1 MLVVLDAVRIIDIS
15 IPFVRGLSSASNPQ
29 LYKSGCVLVFSG
41 AGDLGFGEAPVFVEP
56 TYTEEFVAQTHAAL
70 KLFMGVVFAQCVK
83 VGLGSAEIDIEK
95 AMTTLRAFKGNNS
108 AKAAIENGLLDLYAR
123 QNCLAP
129 GVVLAQYG
137 RDLGFFEIAQ
147 RFESSS
153 ANLTPVMIGQGTSLG
168 LDHDLSARVLEL
180 ARLERLGYK
189 RIKVKVNGSL
199 NFAEL
204 TELVRGSSVELS
216 CDANGTLDDPQDAIE
231 LARCGFSY
239 LEQPFRA
246 GSVGYLRQLHR
257 HLSQESDI
265 KLCLD
270 ESLSSLEAVQDAIE
284 FIPFSIAVLKLSRL
298 GGIAPLLAAVQKL
311 EAANISYYIGGM
323 YDTPILRQLNAILI
337 QALQPSEISDL
348 GPDGDY
354 FNREIEPSIYRDE
367 LGLLQFVNASYLSC
381 AFVVPERYRG
391 YTSVVTA

>member
-1 MLVVLDAVRIIDIS
+1 MLVELDAVRIIDIN
-15 IPFVRGLSSASNPQ
+15 IPFVRRLGSASNPQ

-56 TYTEEFVAQTHAAL
+56 TYSEEFVAQTHGAL
-70 KLFMGVVFAQCVK
+70 ELFLGVVFAKCAN
-83 VGLGSAEIDIEK
+83 VGLGRAKIDIDK

-108 AKAAIENGLLDLYAR
+108 AKAAIEIGLLDLYAR

-129 GVVLAQYG
+129 GVVLAQYA
-137 RDLGFFEIAQ
+137 RNLGFFEIAQ
-147 RFESSS
+147 RFESSA
-153 ANLTPVMIGQGTSLG
+153 ANLTPAILGQGTSLG
-168 LDHDLSARVLEL
+168 LQFDHSARSLEL
-180 ARLERLGYK
+180 ARLERLGYR
-189 RIKVKVNGSL
+189 RIKVKVNESL
-199 NFAEL
+199 NFGEL

-216 CDANGTLDDPQDAIE
+216 CDANGTLVDPQSAIE

-246 GSVGYLRQLHR
+246 GGVGYVRELHR
-257 HLSQESDI
+257 HLTQESDI

-270 ESLSSLEAVQDAIE
+270 ESLCSIEAVEDAIE

-311 EAANISYYIGGM
+311 EAANIAYYIGGM

-337 QALQPSEISDL
+337 QALQPAEISDL

-354 FNREIEPSIYRDE
+354 FNREIEPSIYRDDR
-367 LGLLQFVNASYLSC
+367 GLLQLANASYISC

-391 YTSVVTA
+391 YTSVVKA

>member
-1 MLVVLDAVRIIDIS
+1 MIVVLDAVRIIDIS
-15 IPFVRGLSSASNPQ
+15 IPFVRRLSSASNPQ
-29 LYKSGCVLVFSG
+29 LHKSGCVLVFSG

-70 KLFMGVVFAQCVK
+70 ELFLGVVFANCAK
-83 VGLGSAEIDIEK
+83 VSLGHAEVDIDK
-95 AMTTLRAFKGNNS
+95 AMTTLGAFKGNNS
-108 AKAAIENGLLDLYAR
+108 AKAAIEIGLLDLYAR

-129 GVVLAQYG
+129 GVVLAKYG
-137 RDLGFFEIAQ
+137 RNLGFFEIAQ
-147 RFESSS
+147 RFESQA
-153 ANLTPVMIGQGTSLG
+153 ANLTPVILGQGTSLG
-168 LDHDLSARVLEL
+168 LQFDHSPRSLEL
-180 ARLERLGYK
+180 ARLERLGYR
-189 RIKVKVNGSL
+189 RIKVKVNESL
-199 NFAEL
+199 NFGEL

-216 CDANGTLDDPQDAIE
+216 CDANGTLVDPQNAIN

-246 GSVGYLRQLHR
+246 GGVGYLRELHR
-257 HLSQESDI
+257 HLAQESDI

-270 ESLSSLEAVQDAIE
+270 ESLCSIEAVEDAIE

-311 EAANISYYIGGM
+311 EAANIAYYIGGM

-337 QALQPSEISDL
+337 QALQPGEISDL
-348 GPDGDY
+348 GPDDDY

-367 LGLLQFVNASYLSC
+367 HGLLQLVNASYLSC

-391 YTSVVTA
+391 YTSVVRA